1 MDLLK
6 IASNWRQENPTLN
19 RPGGVVLIWE
29 GMPYGWKDAL
39 RDVKDER
46 PGAIAVDEN
55 GGIFIAEGGDDD
67 MGAKCWV
74 VLNQNQKTT

>member
-1 MDLLK
+1 MVGQ
-6 IASNWRQENPTLN
+6 SC
-19 RPGGVVLIWE
+19 RPRV
-29 GMPYGWKDAL
+29 GMNGRDAL

-46 PGAIAVDEN
+46 PGTIAVDEN